1 MLCDNRQQRLDKFFG
16 GQAMK
21 LSMIKGPT
29 HDIPVAQLSSSQYF
43 DLRKAAA
50 LGLLGQ
56 TAEPHVLEDIINLD
70 SPLYRAVIHLINEIE
85 GSSRST
91 ALLDQLE
98 AAQALHSVG
107 GADHAPILR
116 PRVIICGGMAY
127 RDHNKEMNV
136 ATPSN
141 PTGFLKSPGAITA
154 HNQPIVLPPN
164 DSGLVDFECEF
175 SLVIGKPMYKVA
187 EADALSYI
195 AGVTMLNDVSS
206 RVVVPEFVSAMKGTD
221 PMACLRYNNIN
232 IFEKQH
238 PTFCPIG
245 PVIET
250 LDSYGDPNEF
260 SVETRLNGEV
270 MQSAHSNDLVFT
282 LSQTLSF
289 FSQWF
294 RLMPGDVVTTGSP
307 AGVGFAHNPP
317 RLMKEGDVVEV
328 SGSKVGALRNRV
340 VKYEP
345 NCY

>member
-1 MLCDNRQQRLDKFFG
+1 
-16 GQAMK
+16 MK
-21 LSMIKGPT
+21 LSMIKSSGQNV
-29 HDIPVAQLSSSQYF
+29 PVALLSSGQYI
-43 DLRKAAA
+43 DLQKAAT
-50 LGLLGQ
+50 LGLLGHE
-56 TAEPHVLEDIINLD
+56 AKPHSLEDVIDLEG
-70 SPLYRAVIHLINEIE
+70 SLYRATTQLIDQIE
-85 GSSRST
+85 ETSKST
-91 ALLDQLE
+91 TLLDQFE
-98 AAQALHSVG
+98 AAQGLHPSEGV
-107 GADHAPILR
+107 DHAPILR

-136 ATPSN
+136 ATPST

-164 DSGLVDFECEF
+164 DPGLVDFECEF
-175 SLVIGKPMYKVA
+175 SLVIGKPMYKVS
-187 EADALSYI
+187 EADALSHV

-238 PTFCPIG
+238 PTFCPLG

-250 LDSYGDPNEF
+250 LDSYGDPNDF

-270 MQSAHSNDLVFT
+270 MQSAHSSDLVFT
-282 LSQTLSF
+282 LSQTLAF

-294 RLMPGDVVTTGSP
+294 RFMPGDVITTGSP

-317 RLMKEGDVVEV
+317 RLMKAGDVVEV
-328 SGSKVGALRNRV
+328 SGSKIGSLRNPV
-340 VKYEP
+340 ISYAP
-345 NCY
+345 GLY

>member
-1 MLCDNRQQRLDKFFG
+1 
-16 GQAMK
+16 
-21 LSMIKGPT
+21 
-29 HDIPVAQLSSSQYF
+29 
-43 DLRKAAA
+43 
-50 LGLLGQ
+50 
-56 TAEPHVLEDIINLD
+56 
-70 SPLYRAVIHLINEIE
+70 
-85 GSSRST
+85 
-91 ALLDQLE
+91 
-98 AAQALHSVG
+98 
-107 GADHAPILR
+107 
-116 PRVIICGGMAY
+116 
-127 RDHNKEMNV
+127 
-136 ATPSN
+136 
-141 PTGFLKSPGAITA
+141 
-154 HNQPIVLPPN
+154 
-164 DSGLVDFECEF
+164 
-175 SLVIGKPMYKVA
+175 MYKVA
-187 EADALSYI
+187 EVDALSYI

-328 SGSKVGALRNRV
+328 SGSKVGVLRNRV
-340 VKYEP
+340 VNHEP